1 MTRPSSRTP
10 AWPTAAWRRPTATC
24 NNLVL
29 ALILHRRQWDTATA
43 ALRYFTLRRKAAF
56 EALLAPG

>member
-1 MTRPSSRTP
+1 MAHRGLAP
-10 AWPTAAWRRPTATC
+10 ANRATC
-24 NNLVL
+24 NNIVL
-29 ALILHRRQWDTATA
+29 ALILHRRQWDTAAA